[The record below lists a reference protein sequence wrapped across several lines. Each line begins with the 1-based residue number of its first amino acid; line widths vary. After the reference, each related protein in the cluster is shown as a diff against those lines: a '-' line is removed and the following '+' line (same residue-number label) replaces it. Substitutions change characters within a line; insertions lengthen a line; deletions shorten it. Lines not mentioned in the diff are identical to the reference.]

1 MNVREN
7 TDKMNI
13 DMKKDNLKA
22 KPFVKWAGGKYRLA
36 DELIPNIYK
45 GFNSS
50 SNTYFEPMVG
60 SGGFFFKLSPNS
72 AYLSDI
78 NTNLVNTYNVIKNE
92 LEVLLVSLDALKE
105 RFEGLHEDEKR
116 ISITI

>member
-1 MNVREN
+1 
-7 TDKMNI
+7 MNI